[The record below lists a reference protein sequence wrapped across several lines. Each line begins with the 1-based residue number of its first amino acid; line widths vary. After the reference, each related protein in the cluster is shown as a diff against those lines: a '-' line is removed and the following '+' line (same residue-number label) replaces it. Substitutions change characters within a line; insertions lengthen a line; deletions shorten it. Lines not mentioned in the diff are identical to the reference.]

1 MQAAGKPLKVL
12 VVDELFS
19 EHHPRAN
26 GSMACIEVLP
36 GALPCECSLLS
47 VVEFSRSHRYLGN
60 LR

>member
-36 GALPCECSLLS
+36 GAIAVRVLLVVGGGVLSLTSLP
-47 VVEFSRSHRYLGN
+47 G
-60 LR
+60 

>member
-12 VVDELFS
+12 VVYELFS
-19 EHHPRAN
+19 EHYPQAK

-36 GALPCECSLLS
+36 GALPCQCPLLS
-47 VVEFSRSHRYLGN
+47 VVEFSRSHHCVDN